1 MIKTH
6 PLMTDMSPE
15 QAEKLKCGWKFGAA
29 MFGARAVG
37 QYIGASSVTGN
48 WLRPWRDRHIYRL

>member
-1 MIKTH
+1 
-6 PLMTDMSPE
+6 MTDMSPE